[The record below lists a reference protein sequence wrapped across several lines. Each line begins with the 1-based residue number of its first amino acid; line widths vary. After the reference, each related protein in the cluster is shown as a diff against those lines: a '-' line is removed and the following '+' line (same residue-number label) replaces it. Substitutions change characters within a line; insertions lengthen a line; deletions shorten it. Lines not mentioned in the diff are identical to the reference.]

1 MVAAKM
7 YNSLTDA
14 EKPKLRIYWYTGK
27 DQKTP
32 LNAKDKSRNCHV
44 KLMSE
49 CSIAVTLK
57 VVIDSS
63 VIIQGNGNQDTQSW
77 FHSQEV
83 NVMIDSAM
91 LSEKIREQ
99 IDSNQ
104 NTLYYGLVDPR
115 DGVWR
120 DKVGNTLP
128 GQRPPPSG
136 PFKSLVG
143 VKGAIQR
150 VRGEGGF

>member
-7 YNSLTDA
+7 YGALTEA
-14 EKPKLRIYWYTGK
+14 EKPNLRIYWYTGK
-27 DQKTP
+27 DQRTP
-32 LNAKDKSRNCHV
+32 LNAKNKSRNCHV

-49 CSIAVTLK
+49 SLLPLPLTT
-57 VVIDSS
+57 VIDSC

-83 NVMIDSAM
+83 NVMIDSPLLA
-91 LSEKIREQ
+91 SHIREQ

-104 NTLYYGLVDPR
+104 NTLHYGLVDPR

-120 DKVGNTLP
+120 DSQGHTLP
-128 GQRPPPSG
+128 GQKSPPKG